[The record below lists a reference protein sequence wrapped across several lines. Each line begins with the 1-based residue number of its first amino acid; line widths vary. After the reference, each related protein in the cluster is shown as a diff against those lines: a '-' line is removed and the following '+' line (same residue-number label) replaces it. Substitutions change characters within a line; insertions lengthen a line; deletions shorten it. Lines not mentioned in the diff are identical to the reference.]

1 MLIVDLEEIFAK
13 HRVGE
18 EFYKKLKAYRET
30 YLKFMYQAISA
41 SCMVTPLVYIL
52 DYKANGLDLKEG
64 EVGPNG
70 EVWFNG

>member
-1 MLIVDLEEIFAK
+1 
-13 HRVGE
+13 
-18 EFYKKLKAYRET
+18 
-30 YLKFMYQAISA
+30 MYQAISA

>member
-13 HRVGE
+13 HRVDK
-18 EFYKKLKAYRET
+18 EFQKKLKAYRET
-30 YLKFMYQAISA
+30 YLKFMYQS
-41 SCMVTPLVYIL
+41 LVQIL

-70 EVWFNG
+70 EA

>member
-1 MLIVDLEEIFAK
+1 
-13 HRVGE
+13 
-18 EFYKKLKAYRET
+18 
-30 YLKFMYQAISA
+30 
-41 SCMVTPLVYIL
+41 MVTPLVYIL